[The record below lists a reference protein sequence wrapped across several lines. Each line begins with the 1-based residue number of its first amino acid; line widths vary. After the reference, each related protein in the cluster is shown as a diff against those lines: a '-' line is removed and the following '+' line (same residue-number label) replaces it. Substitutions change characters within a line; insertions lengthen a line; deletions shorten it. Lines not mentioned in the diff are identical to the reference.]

1 MFSVS
6 YLWLGNK
13 YEKAVRNTS
22 VVEANEEAGESE
34 QEFPCLLCYF
44 VSNWA
49 NGLKVHMTRKH
60 PNIVQI
66 DGNHADNE
74 DVEDEKYSST
84 DHYWKTG
91 YLGTIFQTFLDA
103 KDILK
108 ESDLLKETKAIENDK
123 IVEARKRAFGP
134 DFKYYPPWT

>member
-1 MFSVS
+1 
-6 YLWLGNK
+6 
-13 YEKAVRNTS
+13 
-22 VVEANEEAGESE
+22 
-34 QEFPCLLCYF
+34 
-44 VSNWA
+44 
-49 NGLKVHMTRKH
+49 MTRKH

-91 YLGTIFQTFLDA
+91 NLGTIFQTFLDA

-108 ESDLLKETKAIENDK
+108 KSDLSEETKAIENDK

-134 DFKYYPPWT
+134 DFKYYPPWK